1 MNWPARLRRLGWICF
16 GAMWIPFATMFVGLI
31 GLPEGSYSWSELPL
45 LARTSMLVGGVLA
58 AAAVGLMVASPLTA
72 SLTNRSVLVSG
83 LPAEAT
89 VLEIND
95 TGMTINQS
103 PVVRM
108 ILEVRPPGGSPFR
121 AETEQW
127 IGRLQ
132 VHQIQPGAV
141 VQVRYDPQSH
151 SVALDSVPE

>member
-1 MNWPARLRRLGWICF
+1 
-16 GAMWIPFATMFVGLI
+16 MWIPFATMFVGLI
-31 GLPEGSYSWSELPL
+31 GLPEGSYSWSDLPL
-45 LARTSMLVGGVLA
+45 LARASMLVGGVLA
-58 AAAVGLMVASPLTA
+58 AASVGLLVASPLTA
-72 SLTNRSVLVSG
+72 SLTNQSVLVSG

-89 VLEIND
+89 VLEIHD

-108 ILEVRPPGGSPFR
+108 VLEVRPPGGGPFR

-132 VHQIQPGAV
+132 VPQIQPGTV
-141 VQVRYDPQSH
+141 VQVRYDLKTH